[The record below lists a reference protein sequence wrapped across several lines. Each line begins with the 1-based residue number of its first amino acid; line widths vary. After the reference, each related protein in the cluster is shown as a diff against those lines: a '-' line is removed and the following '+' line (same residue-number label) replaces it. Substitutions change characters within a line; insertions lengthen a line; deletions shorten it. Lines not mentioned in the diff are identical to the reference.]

1 MTRTPK
7 LFVPAITP
15 FAADLS
21 VDTAR
26 FIANCKALLDDGAD
40 GLAPFG
46 TTSEAN
52 SLSVAE
58 RVDLLDALI
67 DAGVPAARL
76 IPGTGCA
83 ALPDSIALT
92 RHAVSRGVL
101 GTLTLPPFYYK
112 GVPEDGLVDSF
123 SAIIDAVADSSLKIY
138 LYHIP
143 QMTGVPI
150 TLTLIEKLLAK
161 HPGVFVGLKDS
172 SGNWD
177 NTHAVI
183 RAFPELDTY
192 SASEALIPQNVAA
205 GGAGCISAS
214 ANINARNIVALM
226 RALGSP
232 EEAAI
237 AAGVTEVRK
246 IFEGLP
252 LIPAIKA
259 ATARRYCDPAYA
271 TVRPPFVKL
280 AESHSAQIER
290 AATLAFGEHTDGE

>member
-7 LFVPAITP
+7 LYVPAITP
-15 FAADLS
+15 FNDDLS
-21 VDTAR
+21 PDAGR
-26 FIANCKALLDDGAD
+26 FVANCKTLLADGAD

-52 SLSVAE
+52 SMSVGE
-58 RVDLLDALI
+58 RMDMLDALL
-67 DAGVPAARL
+67 DSGVSADQL
-76 IPGTGCA
+76 IPGTGCS
-83 ALPDSIALT
+83 ALTDSIALT
-92 RHAVSRGVL
+92 RHAVSRGCL

-112 GVPEDGLVDSF
+112 GVPESGLVDSYT
-123 SAIIDAVADSSLKIY
+123 AIIDAVGDSRLKIY

-143 QMTGVPI
+143 QMSGVPI
-150 TLTLIEKLLAK
+150 TLTLIEKLLAR

-177 NTHAVI
+177 NTNATI
-183 RAFPELDTY
+183 RAFPELDVY

-214 ANINARNIVALM
+214 ANVNSRNIVALM
-226 RALGSP
+226 RALGTP
-232 EEAAI
+232 QEAAI

-259 ATARRYCDPAYA
+259 ATARRHNDPSYA
-271 TVRPPFVKL
+271 IVRPPFIKL
-280 AESHSAQIER
+280 PDDHAAQLER
-290 AATLAFGEHTDGE
+290 AVSIAFGETV

>member
-1 MTRTPK
+1 MTRIPK

-15 FAADLS
+15 FKADLS
-21 VDTAR
+21 VDAER
-26 FIANCKALLDDGAD
+26 FVANCKALLADGAD

-52 SLSVAE
+52 SMSVAE
-58 RVDLLDALI
+58 RIDLLDALI
-67 DAGVPAARL
+67 DSGIAANRL

-92 RHAVSRGVL
+92 RHAVSRGVR
-101 GTLTLPPFYYK
+101 GTLNLPPFYYK

-123 SAIIDAVADSSLKIY
+123 SAIIDAVGDGALKIY

-183 RAFPELDTY
+183 KAFPELETY

-214 ANINARNIVALM
+214 ANVNARNIVALM
-226 RALGSP
+226 RALGTTD
-232 EEAAI
+232 EAAI

-259 ATARRYCDPAYA
+259 ATARRHGDPGYA
-271 TVRPPFVKL
+271 IVRPPFVRL
-280 AESHSAQIER
+280 PDTHSAQIER
-290 AATLAFGEHTDGE
+290 AIELAFGPEH

>member
-26 FIANCKALLDDGAD
+26 FIANCRALLDDGAD

-52 SLSVAE
+52 SMSVAE
-58 RVDLLDALI
+58 RIGLLDALI
-67 DAGVPAARL
+67 DAGIAADRL

-83 ALPDSIALT
+83 ALPDTIALT

-112 GVPEDGLVDSF
+112 GVPEDGLVDSY
-123 SAIIDAVADSSLKIY
+123 SAIIDAVADSRLKIY

-177 NTHAVI
+177 NTNAVI
-183 RAFPELDTY
+183 KAFPELDTY

-214 ANINARNIVALM
+214 ANVNARNIVALM
-226 RALGSP
+226 RALGTA
-232 EEAAI
+232 EEASI
-237 AAGVTEVRK
+237 ATGVTEVRK

-259 ATARRYCDPAYA
+259 ATAHRHNDPAYA
-271 TVRPPFVKL
+271 IVRPPFVVL
-280 AESHSAQIER
+280 SETHAPQIAR
-290 AATLAFGEHTDGE
+290 AAELAFGGGH

>member
-1 MTRTPK
+1 
-7 LFVPAITP
+7 
-15 FAADLS
+15 
-21 VDTAR
+21 
-26 FIANCKALLDDGAD
+26 
-40 GLAPFG
+40 
-46 TTSEAN
+46 
-52 SLSVAE
+52 
-58 RVDLLDALI
+58 
-67 DAGVPAARL
+67 
-76 IPGTGCA
+76 
-83 ALPDSIALT
+83 
-92 RHAVSRGVL
+92 
-101 GTLTLPPFYYK
+101 
-112 GVPEDGLVDSF
+112 
-123 SAIIDAVADSSLKIY
+123 
-138 LYHIP
+138 
-143 QMTGVPI
+143 MTGVPI

-183 RAFPELDTY
+183 KAFPELDTY

-259 ATARRYCDPAYA
+259 ATARRHRDPAYA

-280 AESHSAQIER
+280 ADTHSVQIER
-290 AATLAFGEHTDGE
+290 AAELAFGGAH

>member
-21 VDTAR
+21 VDVER
-26 FIANCKALLDDGAD
+26 FVTNSKALLDDGAD

-52 SLSVAE
+52 SMSVGE
-58 RVDLLDALI
+58 RIAALDALI
-67 DAGVPAARL
+67 ESGIDPQRL

-83 ALPDSIALT
+83 ALTDTIALT
-92 RHAVSRGVL
+92 RHATERGCL

-112 GVPEDGLVDSF
+112 GVTDQGLVDSY
-123 SAIIDAVADSSLKIY
+123 SAVIDAVGDSRLRIY

-150 TLTLIEKLLAK
+150 TLNLIEMLLKK

-177 NTHAVI
+177 NTRSVI
-183 RAFPELDTY
+183 EAFPELESY

-214 ANINARNIVALM
+214 ANVNARNIVRLM
-226 RALGSP
+226 RALGTA
-232 EEAAI
+232 EEAGI
-237 AAGVTEVRK
+237 ASGVTEVRK

-259 ATARRYCDPAYA
+259 ATALRHNDESYA
-271 TVRPPFVKL
+271 NVRPPFVRL
-280 AESHSAQIER
+280 GSQHNEALQRAVSIAQGKV
-290 AATLAFGEHTDGE
+290 A

>member
-52 SLSVAE
+52 SLSVTE
-58 RVDLLDALI
+58 RTDLLDALI

-123 SAIIDAVADSSLKIY
+123 SAIIDAVGDSSLKIY

-143 QMTGVPI
+143 QMTGAPI

-183 RAFPELDTY
+183 KAFPELDTY

-232 EEAAI
+232 EEAAT
-237 AAGVTEVRK
+237 AAGVNEVRK

-259 ATARRYCDPAYA
+259 ATARRHRDPAYA

-280 AESHSAQIER
+280 AETHSAQIER
-290 AATLAFGEHTDGE
+290 AAALAFGGAH

>member
-1 MTRTPK
+1 MMRTPK

-15 FAADLS
+15 FKADLS
-21 VDTAR
+21 VDAAR
-26 FIANCKALLDDGAD
+26 FVANCKALLADGAD

-52 SLSVAE
+52 SMSVGE
-58 RVDLLDALI
+58 RIELLDTLI
-67 DAGVPAARL
+67 DSGILENRL

-83 ALPDSIALT
+83 ALPDTIALT
-92 RHAVSRGVL
+92 KHAVSRGVL

-112 GVPEDGLVDSF
+112 GVSEDGLVDSF
-123 SAIIDAVADSSLKIY
+123 SAIIDAVADNRLKIY

-172 SGNWD
+172 SGNWE

-183 RAFPELDTY
+183 KAFPELESY
-192 SASEALIPQNVAA
+192 SASEALIPQNIAA

-214 ANINARNIVALM
+214 ANVNARNIVALM
-226 RALGSP
+226 HSLGSA
-232 EEAAI
+232 EEAVI
-237 AAGVTEVRK
+237 ASGVTEVRK

-259 ATARRYCDPAYA
+259 ATARRHRDAA
-271 TVRPPFVKL
+271 FAIVRPPFVRL
-280 AESHSAQIER
+280 ADVHAAQIDR
-290 AATLAFGEHTDGE
+290 AIELAFGPEH

>member
-7 LFVPAITP
+7 LYVPVITP
-15 FAADLS
+15 FKADLS
-21 VDTAR
+21 VDTER
-26 FIANCKALLDDGAD
+26 FIANCNALLADGAD

-58 RVDLLDALI
+58 RIDLLDALI
-67 DAGVPAARL
+67 DSGVAADRL

-92 RHAVSRGVL
+92 RHAVSRGCL

-112 GVPEDGLVDSF
+112 NVPEQGVVDSF
-123 SAIIDAVADSSLKIY
+123 AAIIDAVGDANLKIY

-143 QMTGVPI
+143 QMTGVPV
-150 TLTLIEKLLAK
+150 TLTLIEALMAK
-161 HPGVFVGLKDS
+161 FPGIFVGLKDS
-172 SGNWD
+172 SGNWE
-177 NTHAVI
+177 NTHSI
-183 RAFPELDTY
+183 IKAFPELDVY

-214 ANINARNIVALM
+214 ANVNARNIKALM
-226 RALGSP
+226 AALGT
-232 EEAAI
+232 EKEAAI

-259 ATARRYCDPAYA
+259 AAAARHKDQSYA
-271 TVRPPFVKL
+271 IVRPPFVKL
-280 AESHSAQIER
+280 SDSHQAAIDRAVQL
-290 AATLAFGEHTDGE
+290 AATEA

>member
-21 VDTAR
+21 VDTGR
-26 FIANCKALLDDGAD
+26 FISNCKALLDDGAD

-58 RVDLLDALI
+58 RIELLDALI

-92 RHAVSRGVL
+92 RHAISRGVL

-123 SAIIDAVADSSLKIY
+123 SAIIEAVGDNSLKIY

-172 SGNWD
+172 SGNWE

-183 RAFPELDTY
+183 KAFPELATY

-232 EEAAI
+232 EEATI

-259 ATARRYCDPAYA
+259 ATARRYRDPAYA
-271 TVRPPFVKL
+271 TVRPPFTKL
-280 AESHSAQIER
+280 AETHSAQIER
-290 AATLAFGEHTDGE
+290 AAELAFGGAH

>member
-7 LFVPAITP
+7 LYVPVITP
-15 FAADLS
+15 FKADLS
-21 VDTAR
+21 VDTER
-26 FIANCKALLDDGAD
+26 FIANCNALLADGAD

-58 RVDLLDALI
+58 RIDLLDALI
-67 DAGVPAARL
+67 DSGVAADRL

-92 RHAVSRGVL
+92 RHAVSRGCL

-112 GVPEDGLVDSF
+112 NVPEQGVVDSF
-123 SAIIDAVADSSLKIY
+123 AAIIDAVGDANLKIY

-143 QMTGVPI
+143 QMTGVPV
-150 TLTLIEKLLAK
+150 TLTLIEALMARF
-161 HPGVFVGLKDS
+161 PGIFVGLKDS
-172 SGNWD
+172 SGNWE
-177 NTHAVI
+177 NTHSI
-183 RAFPELDTY
+183 IKAFPELDVY

-214 ANINARNIVALM
+214 ANVNARNIKALM
-226 RALGSP
+226 AALGT
-232 EEAAI
+232 EKEAAI

-259 ATARRYCDPAYA
+259 AAAARHKDQSYA
-271 TVRPPFVKL
+271 IVRPPFVKL
-280 AESHSAQIER
+280 ADSHQAAIDRAVQL
-290 AATLAFGEHTDGE
+290 AATEA

>member
-7 LFVPAITP
+7 LYVPAITP
-15 FAADLS
+15 FKPDLS
-21 VDTAR
+21 VDRER
-26 FIANCKALLDDGAD
+26 FIANSKALLDDGAD

-52 SLSVAE
+52 SLSVGE
-58 RVDLLDALI
+58 RIELLDALI
-67 DAGVPAARL
+67 DSGVAADRL

-92 RHAVSRGVL
+92 KHAVSRGVL
-101 GTLTLPPFYYK
+101 GTLALPPFYYK
-112 GVPEDGLVDSF
+112 GVPEEGLVDSF
-123 SAIIDAVADSSLKIY
+123 SAIIDAVGDSKLRIY

-150 TLTLIEKLLAK
+150 TLTLIEKLLGK
-161 HPGVFVGLKDS
+161 YPGVFVGLKDS

-183 RAFPELDTY
+183 KAFPELDTY

-214 ANINARNIVALM
+214 ANVNARNIVALM
-226 RALGSP
+226 RALGTDG
-232 EEAAI
+232 EAAI
-237 AAGVTEVRK
+237 AQGVTEVRK
-246 IFEGLP
+246 IFEALP

-259 ATARRYCDPAYA
+259 AAARRHNDPAFA
-271 TVRPPFVKL
+271 IVRPPFVRL
-280 AESHSAQIER
+280 ADAHAAQIER
-290 AATLAFGEHTDGE
+290 ATELAMGGAR

>member
-21 VDTAR
+21 IDTDR

-58 RVDLLDALI
+58 RIELLDALI
-67 DAGVPAARL
+67 DAGVPADRL

-83 ALPDSIALT
+83 ALPDTIALT
-92 RHAVSRGVL
+92 IHAVSRGVL

-112 GVPEDGLVDSF
+112 GVPEQGLVDSF
-123 SAIIDAVADSSLKIY
+123 SAIIDAVGDSKLRMY

-150 TLTLIEKLLAK
+150 TLTLIEALLTR

-177 NTHAVI
+177 NTHSVI
-183 RAFPELDTY
+183 KAFPELETF
-192 SASEALIPQNVAA
+192 SASEALIPQNIAA

-214 ANINARNIVALM
+214 ANVNAKNIVALM
-226 RALGSP
+226 HALGTP
-232 EEAAI
+232 EEASI
-237 AAGVTEVRK
+237 AAGVTELRK

-259 ATARRYCDPAYA
+259 ATARRHGDAGYG
-271 TVRPPFVKL
+271 TVRPPFVRL
-280 AESHSAQIER
+280 AETHAAQIER
-290 AATLAFGEHTDGE
+290 AHALAIGAH

>member
-58 RVDLLDALI
+58 RIDLLDALI
-67 DAGVPAARL
+67 DAGVPTARL

-112 GVPEDGLVDSF
+112 GVPEDGLVDGF

-183 RAFPELDTY
+183 KAFPELDTY

-232 EEAAI
+232 EEAPI

-259 ATARRYCDPAYA
+259 ATARRHRDPTYA

-280 AESHSAQIER
+280 AETHSAQIER
-290 AATLAFGEHTDGE
+290 AAELAFGGAH